1 MRPNERLAGGLPN
14 EDAQSFV
21 FDTTSLFERD
31 KFSGF
36 DRTEGG
42 TRANVGLRYTGSF
55 DNGLENPRGV
65 SASPIILQASIP
77 SPSPDLSQAT
87 RNAGLEERCL

>member
-1 MRPNERLAGGLPN
+1 MAIEPIAQIFARPDEEYAGGLPN

-21 FDTTSLFERD
+21 FDATSLFDRD

-36 DRTEGG
+36 DRVEGG

-55 DNGLENPRGV
+55 DNGFG
-65 SASPIILQASIP
+65 
-77 SPSPDLSQAT
+77 D
-87 RNAGLEERCL
+87 G

>member
-1 MRPNERLAGGLPN
+1 MRGMVTAGLEASYPVLVTTASSSHVIEPIAQVFIRPDEQLAGGIPN

-21 FDTTSLFERD
+21 FDATSLFQRD

-42 TRANVGLRYTGSF
+42 MRANVGVRYSGSF
-55 DNGLENPRGV
+55 DNGLT
-65 SASPIILQASIP
+65 A
-77 SPSPDLSQAT
+77 
-87 RNAGLEERCL
+87 